1 MRTSGS
7 MSGMWKRKHGDASEA
22 PADERAGQQI
32 GCTYTTAPHLDST
45 LRFSFRSH
53 ADSLAPATARTTAKL
68 SFSAVS
74 LVVPSRLEK

>member
-45 LRFSFRSH
+45 LLSYGSSWRGRVSPRISSH
-53 ADSLAPATARTTAKL
+53 ATP
-68 SFSAVS
+68 
-74 LVVPSRLEK
+74 E